1 MKWNWRNFSW
11 KLIGLKKWHPFKHKV
26 NSFWRVNKKLLQ
38 TWENLSTVL
47 FTHLVLDVL
56 AHCLIGKWR
65 SNNAVSMQH
74 YQISSDNSINIWFSD
89 FSLSQYHIHG
99 VHEEERRSP
108 SPQCQSHEP
117 HSTGNGCPQS
127 TQTSNPRRRNRAMSM
142 NLENFHVRIF
152 DRKIWGSL
160 TECDKFA
167 RFCLIWILNFKR

>member
-1 MKWNWRNFSW
+1 MLKSTPCWLTSA
-11 KLIGLKKWHPFKHKV
+11 KLHHWGHT
-26 NSFWRVNKKLLQ
+26 N
-38 TWENLSTVL
+38 
-47 FTHLVLDVL
+47 VL
-56 AHCLIGKWR
+56 AHCLIGKWS

-142 NLENFHVRIF
+142 NLENFHVRF
-152 DRKIWGSL
+152 FFLQFLNCTNPWGIEQPQTDWL
-160 TECDKFA
+160 KDMV
-167 RFCLIWILNFKR
+167 